1 MLSGACGRVGVVSRA
16 LCAARLEDP
25 ARKRKRRPQEKPPD
39 RRDGGDGSAREMR
52 REGKRARH
60 GEEPSDD
67 ARFAALVCAFGLWLR
82 GEGGGMIDEEV
93 MLALAREVASG
104 RMVADR
110 YDFLNLIDEATKLPE
125 K

>member
-1 MLSGACGRVGVVSRA
+1 LHGSVGGREASPLPLV
-16 LCAARLEDP
+16 
-25 ARKRKRRPQEKPPD
+25 
-39 RRDGGDGSAREMR
+39 REPER
-52 REGKRARH
+52 
-60 GEEPSDD
+60 EPSDD

-104 RMVADR
+104 SMVADR